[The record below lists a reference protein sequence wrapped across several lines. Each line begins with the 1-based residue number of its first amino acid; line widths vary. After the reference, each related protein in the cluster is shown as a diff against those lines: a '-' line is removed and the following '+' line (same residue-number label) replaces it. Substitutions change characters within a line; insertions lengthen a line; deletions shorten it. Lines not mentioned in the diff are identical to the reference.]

1 MYMLLKLRLMKGA
14 LWLAPALLLAAQ
26 PVLAEQP
33 RPAEQAAAKPAPVVQ
48 DYEPRPALWLLSDE
62 DTKIY
67 LFGTIHILPPGFK
80 WRSPALDK
88 VAREAD
94 TLVVETA
101 GSADPAGEEAL
112 FMSLMLDEPAPV
124 LKRVPK
130 GKRRALKAAL
140 ARSGLPLEALSM
152 VPTWAVAMVLDMSG
166 MLGSWGV
173 SDLEEAPGVENG
185 LETQFKAAKKP
196 ILSVEGP
203 EAGFDALN
211 ALPEADQV
219 AMLLDTI
226 GGSGPDA
233 PGGGGDEDKLWATGR
248 PEEAYRVVMKD
259 FPPMLYEGLVRKRNA
274 AWTLWLEERL
284 KTPGTALFAVGAAHL
299 AGPDSV
305 QTMLAA
311 RGLEAK
317 RVD

>member
-1 MYMLLKLRLMKGA
+1 MLLKLQLISG
-14 LWLAPALLLAAQ
+14 ALLLAAQ
-26 PVLAEQP
+26 PVFAAPPVTAEQP
-33 RPAEQAAAKPAPVVQ
+33 AAKPAPVVQ
-48 DYEPRPALWLLSDE
+48 DYEPKPAMWLLADE

-80 WRSPALDK
+80 WRSAALDK

-101 GSADPAGEEAL
+101 DDGAPDGEEAL
-112 FMSLMLDEPAPV
+112 FRSLMLDTPAPL

-130 GKRRALKAAL
+130 GKRPALKAAV
-140 ARSGLPLEALSM
+140 ARSGMPLKALSM
-152 VPTWAVAMVLDMSG
+152 VPTWAVAMMLDMSG

-173 SDLEEAPGVENG
+173 SDPEEAPGVEDG
-185 LETQFKAAKKP
+185 LEAQFKAAKKP
-196 ILSVEGP
+196 ILLVETP
-203 EAGFDALN
+203 EAALG
-211 ALPEADQV
+211 ALTGLPEADQV
-219 AMLLDTI
+219 AMLLDSI
-226 GGSGPDA
+226 EGSA
-233 PGGGGDEDKLWATGR
+233 SETPGGGDGEDMLWATGR
-248 PEEAYRVVMKD
+248 PEEAYPIVMKD
-259 FPPMLYEGLVRKRNA
+259 FPPALYDGLVRKRNA

-305 QTMLAA
+305 QKMLAA